1 MGGQTADIAC
11 YKSAC
16 LPSSRLHSPQWQS
29 WGHAGQCLPQ
39 ICMLSQQQA
48 SQPPE
53 ATMLRSLSSSRTP
66 TQQQAS

>member
-29 WGHAGQCLPQ
+29 WGHAQVLVIIQNSYPAAGILAPKEGLQ
-39 ICMLSQQQA
+39 
-48 SQPPE
+48 
-53 ATMLRSLSSSRTP
+53 LRSDCVGLLK
-66 TQQQAS
+66 QHVI